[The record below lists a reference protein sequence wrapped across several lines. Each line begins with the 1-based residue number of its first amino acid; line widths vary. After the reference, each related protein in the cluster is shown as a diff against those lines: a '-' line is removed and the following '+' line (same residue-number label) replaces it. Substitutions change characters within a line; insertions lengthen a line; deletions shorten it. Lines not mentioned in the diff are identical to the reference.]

1 MKVDVRLVGPDDVPV
16 LARLLRAERD
26 FLAPWEPR
34 RAEDHA
40 TEEVQR
46 EVVAQVLADAEA
58 GRALPLVVLA
68 DGAVV
73 GRITVTGVVRGAFQS
88 GDLGY
93 WVASTHNGR
102 GVATAAV
109 ALTVRRAFDDLG
121 LHRLGAAT
129 LLHNVRSQRVLA
141 RNGFERIGMAPRYLQ
156 IAGEW
161 QDHLLFQRLAD
172 APR

>member
-1 MKVDVRLVGPDDVPV
+1 VQVEVRSLRPDDVPV

-26 FLAPWEPR
+26 FLAPWEPV

-46 EVVAQVLADAEA
+46 EVVAQALADAAA

-73 GRITVTGVVRGAFQS
+73 GRMTVSNVVRGAFRS

-93 WVASTHNGR
+93 RVASTHNGP
-102 GVATAAV
+102 GVASTAV
-109 ALTVRRAFDDLG
+109 ALTVRRAFDELG

-129 LLHNVRSQRVLA
+129 LLHDVRSQRALE

-161 QDHLLFQRLAD
+161 QDHLLFQRLDEPA
-172 APR
+172 